1 MNHCVALEEDGGWV
15 FVARATKEVVAYG
28 SYNAEHEF
36 DVLVVS
42 SNTVLT
48 YPNAMIAFSMVN
60 SKFRPQENVA

>member
-36 DVLVVS
+36 DVILTGTDAVQ
-42 SNTVLT
+42 T
-48 YPNAMIAFSMVN
+48 YPNAMMAFSAVN
-60 SKFRPQENVA
+60 NKYRT